1 MTGGGY
7 GHARLNA
14 AFVFK
19 ERNVAELS
27 LLGSGKKKKKLK
39 NLISDFVFVKQEG
52 KIDDK

>member
-7 GHARLNA
+7 GHARSNA

-19 ERNVAELS
+19 ERNVVELS
-27 LLGSGKKKKKLK
+27 LLGSGKKK